1 MTSSDHERYF
11 ANRERQ
17 CRTLAETH
25 SDPFLR
31 RIYLKFAD
39 NYARALTGK
48 DHFRT
53 PSQTEKSGSM
63 TKSSESSPK
72 HRRPVV

>member
-11 ANRERQ
+11 AKRERQ

-39 NYARALTGK
+39 NYARALTDK
-48 DHFRT
+48 DHFRALSR
-53 PSQTEKSGSM
+53 PGKPGSM
-63 TKSSESSPK
+63 TTSSESSPK
-72 HRRPVV
+72 SRRPVA